1 MEYEDLLRG
10 MIVSVTSKD
19 ENIKNGIYTVLQNDL
34 MELYL
39 YSKTEII
46 NNVEDLLDNNK
57 IKISLIKNKQIEEL
71 SNILN
76 NLELNS
82 SLKEILDVALEN
94 ITPVKIKAETWIDT
108 RCPVCKHVLS
118 KSYNDGYYS
127 VEKVSRCPNCNKPL
141 DWK

>member
-118 KSYNDGYYS
+118 KSYN
-127 VEKVSRCPNCNKPL
+127 
-141 DWK
+141 